1 MHQGCKEDQVTC
13 QKQLFPERSDVDQ
26 ESSNYSQK
34 RRTSCG
40 EPLEE
45 SKKIIDERSSLAGI
59 VQEPSIYML
68 SSSGSE
74 KDDDDENNVI
84 SQ

>member
-1 MHQGCKEDQVTC
+1 MHLGYKEDQVTC
-13 QKQLFPERSDVDQ
+13 QKQLFPERSEVDQ

-40 EPLEE
+40 EHLEE
-45 SKKIIDERSSLAGI
+45 SKKIINARSSFAGI

-74 KDDDDENNVI
+74 KEDDDENNII